1 MSQIHC
7 YYSHTSSWQFQC
19 IFYSPSMQVSRH
31 TQGTHRN
38 SWSNKK
44 QSGMFVRKL
53 PHYYC
58 IVVTFSQTP
67 KFIRSL
73 HSFLD
78 RKHSAAHSPLYTY
91 SLSVAVTP
99 TLDFPP
105 KPHIIITEISR
116 PPHPIRAKAS
126 QQHQEQNPAPLGRKK
141 RGAEDNAKADN
152 K

>member
-1 MSQIHC
+1 
-7 YYSHTSSWQFQC
+7 
-19 IFYSPSMQVSRH
+19 
-31 TQGTHRN
+31 
-38 SWSNKK
+38 
-44 QSGMFVRKL
+44 MFVRKL

-78 RKHSAAHSPLYTY
+78 RKHSDAHSPLYMY

-116 PPHPIRAKAS
+116 PPHPIRAQSFTTASGTKPGPPWEEETWSRRQCEGRQQVESAMWQEGKRFCTIANKA
-126 QQHQEQNPAPLGRKK
+126 
-141 RGAEDNAKADN
+141 RGWSNV
-152 K
+152 